1 MNMQTQT
8 PEEQL
13 SGTQVGILLSIQDL
27 IMRKEELNADLFA
40 NAVATL
46 ASAYRTLVEAQP
58 PDFQLEEI
66 RLQHEMQM
74 ERARLE
80 LEQQKL
86 QLQLQEQQLKAANS
100 QAEQQLQLQEQQL
113 KAANSQAEQQ
123 LKAAKIS
130 SDVAVKREQMQQAMD
145 KRTSDIR

>member
-1 MNMQTQT
+1 MNMQLQTQT

-58 PDFQLEEI
+58 PDLQLEEI

-86 QLQLQEQQLKAANS
+86 QLQLQNS

-113 KAANSQAEQQ
+113 KAANLQAEQQ

>member
-1 MNMQTQT
+1 MNMQLQTQTQT

-58 PDFQLEEI
+58 PDLQLEEI

-86 QLQLQEQQLKAANS
+86 QLQA
-100 QAEQQLQLQEQQL
+100 QLQLQEQQL

-123 LKAAKIS
+123 LKAAKMS
-130 SDVAVKREQMQQAMD
+130 SEVAIKREQMQQAMD

>member
-1 MNMQTQT
+1 MNMQLQTQT

-27 IMRKEELNADLFA
+27 IMRKEELNAELFA

-86 QLQLQEQQLKAANS
+86 QLQLQEQQLKAAN
-100 QAEQQLQLQEQQL
+100 L
-113 KAANSQAEQQ
+113 QAEQQ

>member
-1 MNMQTQT
+1 MNMQLQTQT

-58 PDFQLEEI
+58 PDLQLEEI

-100 QAEQQLQLQEQQL
+100 QAEQQL
-113 KAANSQAEQQ
+113 
-123 LKAAKIS
+123 KAAKIS
-130 SDVAVKREQMQQAMD
+130 SEVAIKREQMQQAMD

>member
-1 MNMQTQT
+1 MNTQT

-58 PDFQLEEI
+58 PDLQLEEI

-100 QAEQQLQLQEQQL
+100 QV
-113 KAANSQAEQQ
+113 EQQ

-130 SDVAVKREQMQQAMD
+130 SEVAIKREQMQQAMD

>member
-1 MNMQTQT
+1 MNMQLQTQT

-27 IMRKEELNADLFA
+27 ITRKEELNAELFA

-86 QLQLQEQQLKAANS
+86 QLQLQ
-100 QAEQQLQLQEQQL
+100 LQLQEQQL

>member
-1 MNMQTQT
+1 MNMQLQTQT

-46 ASAYRTLVEAQP
+46 ASAYKTLVEAQP
-58 PDFQLEEI
+58 PDLQLEEI

-100 QAEQQLQLQEQQL
+100 QAEQQL
-113 KAANSQAEQQ
+113 
-123 LKAAKIS
+123 KAAKIS

-145 KRTSDIR
+145 KQTSDIR

>member
-1 MNMQTQT
+1 MNMQLQTQTQT

-58 PDFQLEEI
+58 PDLQLEEI

-100 QAEQQLQLQEQQL
+100 QAEQQL
-113 KAANSQAEQQ
+113 
-123 LKAAKIS
+123 KAAKMS
-130 SDVAVKREQMQQAMD
+130 SEVAIKREQMQQAMD

>member
-1 MNMQTQT
+1 MNMQLQTQT

-27 IMRKEELNADLFA
+27 ITRKEELNAELFA

-100 QAEQQLQLQEQQL
+100 QAEQQL
-113 KAANSQAEQQ
+113 
-123 LKAAKIS
+123 KAAKIS